1 MRMLLGI
8 FHAIPIQALQ
18 HALIMDLLIYRSLGG
33 EDGFLD
39 SQAIILSIVLALV
52 GGRRS
57 RPWWTYNL
65 PLMG

>member
-1 MRMLLGI
+1 MLLGI

-57 RPWWTYNL
+57 RP
-65 PLMG
+65 

>member
-1 MRMLLGI
+1 
-8 FHAIPIQALQ
+8 
-18 HALIMDLLIYRSLGG
+18 MDLLIYRSLGG

-57 RPWWTYNL
+57 RP
-65 PLMG
+65 